1 VKSCMKLYLISPID
15 IKYSFRAT
23 ERYIYEY
30 ADYLRKHGKDV
41 EILVGKRK
49 IKSTKLNNDNFIKK
63 YRKIKQQF
71 IDCRELLL
79 PFKWHVFIYKDLP
92 RNGII
97 YFPYRIY
104 DYLYE
109 ILFKPKGQKYILG
122 SHSMHLLKN
131 GRMTEKH
138 QLLESAWNSLVNLVL
153 WLRRGE
159 IKNIYIHAINTAQ
172 IEYIRQNF
180 KLIKEENIFYIP
192 NMINAE
198 KYSIAKNKSNKLRV
212 VHIGGTDKDIHSVFS
227 IIKLLKEDGHINDF
241 EFYFIG
247 KLSEEVDTEL
257 MKMPNLHFL
266 GEISEKSK
274 LKVLSTMDAIIVPAY
289 EAFPM
294 VVLEGL
300 ASGLYVL
307 TSKKNAAW
315 RDFKELG
322 IKLFIAENGQP
333 VEYIKAL
340 EDLAAI
346 KKIGKNIN
354 KYANYNK
361 NIVIKNF
368 DESIV
373 LKKILGMFE
382 YTEHI

>member
-1 VKSCMKLYLISPID
+1 MKLYLISPID

-41 EILVGKRK
+41 EILITKRK
-49 IKSTKLNNDNFIKK
+49 IKSKKLNNDNLIRK
-63 YRKIKQQF
+63 YRKIRQRF
-71 IDCRELLL
+71 IDCREFLL
-79 PFKWHVFIYKDLP
+79 PLKWHIFIYKDLP
-92 RNGII
+92 RDGII
-97 YFPYRIY
+97 YFPYSIY

-109 ILFKPKGQKYILG
+109 ILFKPKGQKYIIG
-122 SHSMHLLKN
+122 SHSMHLKL
-131 GRMTEKH
+131 GRMIENH
-138 QLLESAWNSLVNLVL
+138 QLLESALNSLVNLVL

-172 IEYIRQNF
+172 VEYIRQNF

-192 NMINAE
+192 NMINTE

-227 IIKLLKEDGHINDF
+227 IIKLLNEDGHINDF

-247 KLSEEVDTEL
+247 KLSERVDPEL
-257 MKMPNLHFL
+257 IKMPNLHFL

-274 LKVLSTMDAIIVPAY
+274 LKVLSTMDAIIVPSY
-289 EAFPM
+289 EAFPL

-322 IKLFIAENGQP
+322 IKLFVAENGQP
-333 VEYIKAL
+333 SEYIKIL
-340 EDLAAI
+340 KKLAEV
-346 KKIGKNIN
+346 KKVNKNPN
-354 KYANYNK
+354 KYAIYNRK
-361 NIVIKNF
+361 VIIKNF
-368 DESIV
+368 DEKII
-373 LKKILGMFE
+373 LRKILEMFE
-382 YTEHI
+382 HIQRK

>member
-41 EILVGKRK
+41 EILITKRK
-49 IKSTKLNNDNFIKK
+49 IKSKKLNNDNLIRK
-63 YRKIKQQF
+63 YRKIRQQF
-71 IDCRELLL
+71 IDCREFLL
-79 PFKWHVFIYKDLP
+79 PLKWHIFIYKDLP
-92 RNGII
+92 RDGII
-97 YFPYRIY
+97 YFPYSIY

-109 ILFKPKGQKYILG
+109 ILFKPKGQKYIIG
-122 SHSMHLLKN
+122 SHSMHLKL
-131 GRMTEKH
+131 GRMIENH
-138 QLLESAWNSLVNLVL
+138 QLLESALNSLVNLVL

-172 IEYIRQNF
+172 VEYIRQNF
-180 KLIKEENIFYIP
+180 KLIKEENIFYVP
-192 NMINAE
+192 NMINTE

-212 VHIGGTDKDIHSVFS
+212 VHIGGTDKDAHSVFS
-227 IIKLLKEDGHINDF
+227 IIKLLNEDGHINDF

-247 KLSEEVDTEL
+247 KLSERVDPEL

-289 EAFPM
+289 EAFPL

-322 IKLFIAENGQP
+322 IKLFVAENGHP
-333 VEYIKAL
+333 SEYIKAL
-340 EDLAAI
+340 ENLAAA
-346 KKIGKNIN
+346 KKSSINFRRYALYNKSIIN
-354 KYANYNK
+354 KNFNEQ
-361 NIVIKNF
+361 VIL
-368 DESIV
+368 DHIM
-373 LKKILGMFE
+373 GMFVE
-382 YTEHI
+382 VMK